1 MKYEI
6 RKKNVLSIFTY
17 LIFLFLTIGI
27 SNTVTLASENTS
39 SVVNVNKGKE
49 EYDLTDHLQILQD
62 TKKEFTIDSILD
74 PEIGDKFKSYKE
86 SNLSGEISSAA
97 YWVRVVVENDQD
109 QAANMFLEI
118 SKPQLSNLKF
128 YRFGGQ
134 RLVEEVDTGSDY
146 PFSNRVIN
154 NRNFV
159 FDLHL
164 SSKERQTIILRVE
177 AKSYLQLPIKLY
189 TEQHYIEKEEHSN
202 MVLGF
207 YYGIMLIMLLYNLI
221 LYFSLK
227 DNTYIYYCCFIF
239 AFSIMQLIWDGLAFQ
254 YLWPKLVFWNTK
266 ANPVFIILSAMFS
279 LQFTRSFLGV
289 KERSIFYDKIMSFML
304 VIELIALIAAIL
316 IPVAVATKMSVF
328 IITASSVISFASVK
342 LVRVKDRVVQLYV
355 VSWIALFLGS
365 SLNILAAYKILPLN
379 FITLYSPRIG
389 SVINIVLLSISLGDR
404 FNIMRQEKV
413 IEENQRILL
422 ESLHNITKTITSTND
437 ISIMV
442 TFLLQ
447 SICKI
452 TKFKNGMI
460 VLKEDQGYVVK
471 AAQGYKAE
479 ELKNR
484 ILDAVEQDSYY
495 EKIIKENDSVILTD
509 VQMQAYGVDRSF
521 KFFIGLP
528 ITYGEKNVG
537 IIILYDDTIETYNGT
552 QYEVLYNFTGQ
563 VGIAIENA
571 RLFNQIEKLAT
582 TDGLTG
588 AFTRTHFFKMSES
601 LIEEHMNFNKRLS
614 LIMLD
619 IDYFKKIN
627 DTHGHLVGD
636 KTLKQLVATL
646 KAELNEDCIIGRYGG
661 EEFLVLL
668 KDTHL
673 DRALHIAEKLREK
686 TENMK
691 IQIDKDN
698 FIKCTISIG
707 VANTNENISKTA
719 QLIEKAD
726 EALYLSKQ
734 NGRNKVSTV
743 QNLA

>member
-6 RKKNVLSIFTY
+6 RKKNVLRLFTY
-17 LIFLFLTIGI
+17 LLFVFLTIGL
-27 SNTVTLASENTS
+27 SNTVALASENIS
-39 SVVNVNKGKE
+39 SVVKVNNGEE

-62 TKKEFTIDSILD
+62 TKRVFTIDSIFY
-74 PEIGDKFKSYKE
+74 PEIRDKFKSYKE

-97 YWVRVVVENDQD
+97 YWVRVVVQNDQD

-128 YRFGGQ
+128 YRFDGQ
-134 RLVEEVDTGSDY
+134 RLIEEVDTGSDY
-146 PFSNRVIN
+146 PFSNREIN

-164 SSKERQTIILRVE
+164 PSKETQTIILRVE
-177 AKSYLQLPIKLY
+177 AKSYLQLPVKLY
-189 TEQHYIEKEEHSN
+189 TEKHFIEKEEHSN

-227 DNTYIYYCCFIF
+227 DETYIYYCCFIF

-279 LQFTRSFLGV
+279 LQFTRSFLRV
-289 KERSIFYDKIMSFML
+289 KERSRFYDKLMSCML
-304 VIELIALIAAIL
+304 FTELIAVIAAIL
-316 IPVAVATKMSVF
+316 IPVAIATEMSVF
-328 IITASSVISFASVK
+328 IITASSAICFASIK
-342 LVRVKDRVVQLYV
+342 LVGVKERAVQLYV

-365 SLNILAAYKILPLN
+365 SLNILTAYKILPLS

-389 SVINIVLLSISLGDR
+389 AVINIVLLSLSLGDR

-413 IEENQRILL
+413 IEEKQRILL
-422 ESLHNITKTITSTND
+422 ENLHDITKTITSTND
-437 ISIMV
+437 IGTMV

-447 SICKI
+447 RICKI
-452 TKFKNGMI
+452 TKFHNGMI

-471 AAQGYKAE
+471 ATLGYKAE
-479 ELKNR
+479 QLKNK
-484 ILDAVEQDSYY
+484 ILFQVEQDLYFQ
-495 EKIIKENDSVILTD
+495 KTIKENHSIILND
-509 VQMQAYGVDRSF
+509 VVMHAYGIDRSF
-521 KFFIGLP
+521 KAFIEFP
-528 ITYGEKNVG
+528 ITYHKKNVG
-537 IIILYDDTIETYNGT
+537 IIVLYDDTIDDSNGA

-571 RLFNQIEKLAT
+571 RLFNQVEKLAT

-588 AFTRTHFFKMSES
+588 AYTRTHFFNMSES
-601 LIEEHMNFNKRLS
+601 IIEEHRNSNKCVS

-627 DTHGHLVGD
+627 DTYGHLIGD
-636 KTLKQLVATL
+636 KTLQQLVSTI
-646 KAELNEDCIIGRYGG
+646 KMELTEDCIIGRYGG

-668 KDTHL
+668 KDTNL
-673 DRALHIAEKLREK
+673 DTAIYLAEKLREK
-686 TENMK
+686 IENMN
-691 IQIDKDN
+691 IEIDKDN
-698 FIKCTISIG
+698 FIKSTISIG
-707 VANTNENISKTA
+707 VANTSENTFKIS

-726 EALYLSKQ
+726 QALYLSKQ

-743 QNLA
+743 KISV

>member
-6 RKKNVLSIFTY
+6 RKKNVLSLFTY

-27 SNTVTLASENTS
+27 SNTVALASENTS
-39 SVVNVNKGKE
+39 SVVNVNKGEE
-49 EYDLTDHLQILQD
+49 EYNLTDHLQILQD
-62 TKKEFTIDSILD
+62 TKKEFTIDSILY
-74 PEIGDKFKSYKE
+74 PEIRDKFKSYKE
-86 SNLSGEISSAA
+86 SNLSGEISNAA
-97 YWVRVVVENDQD
+97 YWVRVVVQNDQD

-128 YRFGGQ
+128 YRFDGQ

-146 PFSNRVIN
+146 PFSNREIN

-164 SSKERQTIILRVE
+164 AAKERQTIILRVE
-177 AKSYLQLPIKLY
+177 AKSYLQLPTKLY
-189 TEQHYIEKEEHSN
+189 TEQYFIEKEEHSN
-202 MVLGF
+202 MVLGV

-266 ANPVFIILSAMFS
+266 ANPVFIIFSAMFS
-279 LQFTRSFLGV
+279 LQFTRSFLRV
-289 KERSIFYDKIMSFML
+289 KERSRFYDKLMACML
-304 VIELIALIAAIL
+304 FTEHIAVIVAIL
-316 IPVAVATKMSVF
+316 IPVSAATKMSVF
-328 IITASSVISFASVK
+328 IITVSSVICFVSIK
-342 LVRVKDRVVQLYV
+342 LVGVKERAVQLYV
-355 VSWIALFLGS
+355 VSWIALFFGS

-389 SVINIVLLSISLGDR
+389 AVINIVLLSLSLGDR

-413 IEENQRILL
+413 VEEKQRILL
-422 ESLHNITKTITSTND
+422 ESLHDITKTITSTND
-437 ISIMV
+437 IGTMV

-452 TKFKNGMI
+452 TKFQNGMI
-460 VLKEDQGYVVK
+460 VLKEDHGYVVK
-471 AAQGYKAE
+471 AVLGYKAE
-479 ELKNR
+479 QLKNKV
-484 ILDAVEQDSYY
+484 LFHVEQDLYFQ
-495 EKIIKENDSVILTD
+495 KIIKENDTVILKD
-509 VQMQAYGVDRSF
+509 VVMNTYGIDRSF
-521 KFFIGLP
+521 KAFIGFS
-528 ITYGEKNVG
+528 ITYHVKNIG
-537 IIILYDDTIETYNGT
+537 IIVLYDDTIETFNST

-588 AFTRTHFFKMSES
+588 AYTRTHFFRMSEFI
-601 LIEEHMNFNKRLS
+601 IEEHRNSNKCVS

-627 DTHGHLVGD
+627 DTYGHLVGD

-646 KAELNEDCIIGRYGG
+646 KMVLTEDCIIGRYGG

-668 KDTHL
+668 KDTDL
-673 DRALHIAEKLREK
+673 DTAIDIAEELREK
-686 TENMK
+686 VENMN
-691 IQIDKDN
+691 IEIDKDS
-698 FIKCTISIG
+698 FIKSTISIG
-707 VANTNENISKTA
+707 VANTSKNIFKTS

-726 EALYLSKQ
+726 QALYLSKQ

-743 QNLA
+743 QSLA